1 MIGLAWSSLGVGMR
15 WYTIISDLHA
25 DIERMNASLQCA
37 RQNDTILFLGDF
49 VDAGKHVA
57 RSSDLRVLETAQRL
71 IAEGKARAVM
81 GNHELNAI
89 LYHSAGPLRAHSPKN
104 RDQHLSFIEAFG
116 VGTPEARSWTDWFL
130 KTLPLWLELD
140 GLRLAHAFW
149 SDVHVA
155 EIKKRRPDG
164 LLKRE
169 DLAEIAADTTP
180 FGKAVKLLVSGPE
193 VTLPEGF
200 VFHDYHGNA
209 RREVRLAWWNADA
222 RTWPR
227 ATLSVPDPSEL
238 PQFEM
243 PQDAIAEI
251 YRSDFPPVLVGHYKM
266 MGVPQIQ
273 HPRASSIDY
282 PNTPCIY
289 RWSGESDL
297 TSAHLVRI

>member
-1 MIGLAWSSLGVGMR
+1 MTS
-15 WYTIISDLHA
+15 YTIIPDIHA
-25 DIERMNASLQCA
+25 DIERLKTSIQHA
-37 RQNDTILFLGDF
+37 RRGDIILFLGDF
-49 VDAGKHVA
+49 VDAGKAVA
-57 RSSDLRVLETAQRL
+57 TPSDLRVLETARDL
-71 IAEGKARAVM
+71 IAEHKALGVM

-89 LYHSAGPLRAHSPKN
+89 LYHAAGPDGSPLRAHSPKN
-104 RDQHLSFIEAFG
+104 QKQHRSFIEAFG
-116 VGTPEARSWTDWFL
+116 VGTPQALEWTDWFL
-130 KTLPLWLELD
+130 ETLPLWLEVD

-149 SDVHVA
+149 SDAHIL
-155 EIKKRRPDG
+155 EIRKRRPDG

-169 DLAEIAADTTP
+169 DLVEIATETTQ
-180 FGKAVKLLVSGPE
+180 FGRAVKSLVSGPE
-193 VTLPEGF
+193 VPLPEGY

-251 YRSDFPPVLVGHYKM
+251 YRSDSPSVLVGHYKM
-266 MGVPQIQ
+266 TGPPHIQ

-282 PNTPCIY
+282 PNTPCVY
-289 RWSGESDL
+289 RWGGESDL
-297 TSAHLVRI
+297 TSEHLVRL